1 MINFRGVVLS
11 AVMVAL
17 SACTT
22 TGSLPSQPE
31 KWEPDKRAQAH
42 VDLGL
47 DYLRRRQFK
56 TAREEFDL
64 ALSLDPQSD
73 SAYHGKG
80 LLMAQSGYTEDAK
93 KLLAKAV
100 SINASNFLA
109 VNDYGTYL
117 CGNGE
122 FQKGIEVLK
131 LIETRPDNQLAANTQ
146 LGLGVCNFE
155 QGNMAE
161 AKQNFRAVLDASPTL
176 HQALQPMAEIS
187 FQEQNYLSAR
197 AFIERFI
204 ASGVLSEKILVLG
217 INTEL
222 ALGDTEKA
230 RQYARELRRSY
241 PTSSEIEKFRPLLTS
256 G

>member
-11 AVMVAL
+11 AVVVAL

-31 KWEPDKRAQAH
+31 KWKPDKRAQAH

-47 DYLRRRQFK
+47 DYLRRGQFK

-64 ALSLDPQSD
+64 AISIDPQSAT
-73 SAYHGKG
+73 AYHGKG

-93 KLLAKAV
+93 KLFSKAV
-100 SINASNFLA
+100 GIDANNFLA

-117 CGNGE
+117 CQNGE
-122 FQKGIEVLK
+122 IQKGIDVLK
-131 LIETRPDNQLAANTQ
+131 RVESRADNRLATNTQ

-155 QGNMAE
+155 QDDMAE
-161 AKQNFRAVLDASPTL
+161 AKKHFRAVLIVSPTL

-217 INTEL
+217 VNTEL
-222 ALGDTEKA
+222 ELGDKEKA
-230 RQYARELRRSY
+230 RQYAKELRRSY
-241 PTSSEIEKFRPLLTS
+241 PTSSEIEKFRSLLTN